1 MTVSLLHGERIW
13 HCGGNLT
20 NRAFLGSMPFI
31 TTPVV
36 NVEGIM
42 EDSLRHLQKLGFTDY
57 EARAYVALL
66 RDYPAT
72 RYQLSQNASI
82 PESKIYEV
90 VRRLRDKGVITGLQ
104 GRPPRFVPLPP
115 DELVT
120 QLERRAHESL
130 EYLRQTFP
138 LLAEQPADQWIWN
151 LEGYDAIISQGKSLL
166 DAAQGEVMAALWRQE
181 VGELYA
187 GLKSASERG
196 VDLTLLAYDK
206 WHLDFGV
213 VKQHGFERD
222 LAAQRTDSRGRWM
235 AMVVDRTH
243 VLLGSSLDQSA
254 TGVWTNH
261 PALANIV
268 HRYVMEHFYD
278 K

>member
-1 MTVSLLHGERIW
+1 
-13 HCGGNLT
+13 
-20 NRAFLGSMPFI
+20 
-31 TTPVV
+31 
-36 NVEGIM
+36 M

-104 GRPPRFVPLPP
+104 GRPPRFVPLPA

-120 QLERRAHESL
+120 QLERRAQESL
-130 EYLRQTFP
+130 GYLRQAFP
-138 LLAEQPADQWIWN
+138 RVAEEPADQWIWN
-151 LEGYDAIISQGKSLL
+151 LEGYDAIISQGKALL
-166 DAAQGEVMAALWRQE
+166 DTAQGEVMAALWRQDM
-181 VGELYA
+181 GALYDCFRA
-187 GLKSASERG
+187 ASERG
-196 VDLTLLAYDK
+196 VALTFLAYDK
-206 WHLDFGV
+206 WHVDFGT
-213 VKQHGFERD
+213 VKVHGFERD
-222 LAAQRTDSRGRWM
+222 LEVQRADSRGRWM
-235 AMVVDRTH
+235 AIVVDRTY
-243 VLLGSSLDQSA
+243 VLLGSSLDQAA